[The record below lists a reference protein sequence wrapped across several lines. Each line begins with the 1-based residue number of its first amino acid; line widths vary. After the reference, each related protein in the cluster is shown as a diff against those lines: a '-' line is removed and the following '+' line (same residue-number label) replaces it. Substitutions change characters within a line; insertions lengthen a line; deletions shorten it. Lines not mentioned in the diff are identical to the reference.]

1 MPRIMTVWLPRW
13 PVQRRLLERPELRR
27 VPVFVCRGERHG
39 LLRVVS
45 WAWAEA
51 PRMAAGRSRARIPQG
66 MPLAEGMGVLA
77 LAHGSRACHAV
88 MVEHDDPQA
97 DRSGLEGLARWC
109 RRFSPTVGVEVVEPP
124 AAPECIHL
132 DVTGTA
138 GFFGGEQR
146 LARTVVWTLAA
157 RGLHARVA
165 IADTPGASW
174 ATAHHTD
181 LLTGRAESSVPG
193 GRRSS
198 APSSQERS
206 SVSGLGTVSRL
217 RSFSSLRS
225 SSRLRWAVI
234 PQGFAA
240 ALLAPLPVSALRLDE
255 GTMAALAGLGIE
267 SLGDILR
274 LSPRSLAAR
283 FPPQLSRRRAEFLGD
298 LAEPVPAPADGEL
311 PQASQAFDF
320 PLSLTETV
328 GDTIAAVLER
338 LVGQSV
344 APLAARGEGV
354 LALQVRLERATVSRG
369 VDAAPAVIDVGLFR
383 PSTSVRHIVELVQ
396 LRLGRMRLPREIDG
410 ITVDVVSAATARCR
424 QQLLFDGE
432 AAERPPDVALLCD
445 RLSGRL
451 GRAAVF
457 EPGLVADAQPEH
469 AWLPR
474 PPAASRADGGRPAPR
489 AEPRWGRHAAAGLRP
504 IWMPPRPVRLEPLWS
519 TVAEAASRP
528 LDDAAGPPSRFRW
541 AGTMHEVS
549 RSHGPERIETAWW
562 RGPIVRRDYY
572 VVETTTGAR
581 FWLFRRLRGGGWFLH
596 GVFA

>member
-13 PVQRRLLERPELRR
+13 PVQRRLVERPELRR
-27 VPVFVCRGERHG
+27 VPVFVCRGERRG

-51 PRMAAGRSRARIPQG
+51 PRMSAGRSRARIPQG

-77 LAHGSRACHAV
+77 LAHGSRACHAAV
-88 MVEHDDPQA
+88 VEHDDPQA
-97 DRSGLEGLARWC
+97 DRGRLEGVARWC
-109 RRFSPTVGVEVVEPP
+109 RRFSPTVGVEAVQEP
-124 AAPECIHL
+124 ATPECIQL

-146 LARTVVWTLAA
+146 LARTVAWTLAA

-174 ATAHHTD
+174 AAAHHTD
-181 LLTGRAESSVPG
+181 LLNQAGSSASGSRRSASSSVH
-193 GRRSS
+193 
-198 APSSQERS
+198 
-206 SVSGLGTVSRL
+206 L
-217 RSFSSLRS
+217 RKSFAHGSFF
-225 SSRLRWAVI
+225 RLRWAVI

-240 ALLAPLPVSALRLDE
+240 ALLAPLPVSALRLDA
-255 GTMAALAGLGIE
+255 GTMAALADLGIE

-283 FPPQLSRRRAEFLGD
+283 FPPQLSRRRAELLGE

-320 PLSLTETV
+320 PLSLTDAV
-328 GDTIAAVLER
+328 GDTIGVVLER
-338 LVGQSV
+338 LVAGCV
-344 APLAARGEGV
+344 APLSARGEGV
-354 LALQVRLERATVSRG
+354 LALQVRLEQSAASRG
-369 VDAAPAVIDVGLFR
+369 ADAAPTVIDVGLFR
-383 PSTSVRHIVELVQ
+383 PSTSVRHIAELVQ
-396 LRLGRMRLPREIDG
+396 LRLSRTRLPREIDG

-432 AAERPPDVALLCD
+432 ATAAAQALDVDLLCD

-451 GRAAVF
+451 GRMAVF

-474 PPAASRADGGRPAPR
+474 PPAESTAMPRSVGGRQGSR
-489 AEPRWGRHAAAGLRP
+489 AEPRGVRHAAAGLRP
-504 IWMPPRPVRLEPLWS
+504 IWMPPRPVRLEPLWP
-519 TVAEAASRP
+519 A
-528 LDDAAGPPSRFRW
+528 LAAGTAGSGGDGHGPPPRFRW
-541 AGTMHEVS
+541 GGTMHEVS

-572 VVETTTGAR
+572 MVETTTGAR
-581 FWLFRRLRGGGWFLH
+581 FWLFRRLRDGGWFLH